1 MSASGIEAIEA
12 LRAAGTATLQGP
24 TSAAAAQASPAPGF
38 AQWVGREI
46 ETLNTQLL
54 GAEQGLHKLATGTAE
69 NLHDVMLQMEQA
81 RLALQVAAQ
90 VRSRVLEAYQEV
102 MRMQV

>member
-1 MSASGIEAIEA
+1 MEAWLGAVEAIQA
-12 LRAAGTATLQGP
+12 TGVGHAVGANASVASQPTA
-24 TSAAAAQASPAPGF
+24 APGF
-38 AQWVGREI
+38 AQWIGREV
-46 ETLNTQLL
+46 ETLNTQLVQAEL
-54 GAEQGLHKLATGTAE
+54 GVQRMATGQVE
-69 NLHDVMLQMEQA
+69 NLHDVMLQLEQA